1 MPNYTTVDILKGFLM
16 RLLCLQEN
24 LNKGLGIVSRAVPT
38 RTTLPI
44 TQNVLMTTD
53 NGKIKLVTTNLE
65 IAISTWVGAQ
75 IEDGGSVAIP
85 AKLLSELVNSLPNG
99 QISISNSKNPTGIEI
114 NCDRFNSQVN
124 GTNPDDF
131 PPIPTVNADVVAT
144 IDSKIFQDA
153 ITRVSIAAA
162 IDESRPVLTGIKME
176 LEEDN
181 FTLASADGFRLA
193 VFKGK
198 LLEKISEKCEFI
210 LPSRS
215 LQEINRIIVNQDE
228 PIIFSVTPSKNQAM
242 FKLSNVEIVTQL
254 LQGAFP
260 DYSQLIPE
268 SHQTKTIVP
277 VEEFQRAVKTASVF
291 ARDGSG
297 ILKLHINSS
306 DNENPEKLLILSRS
320 EEVGEN
326 ESQLEATVQG
336 EDSKIAFNSKYLADV
351 LSIIKEEKVV
361 IETTSPS
368 SPGLLKPLGNENY
381 THVIMPMFVQW

>member
-1 MPNYTTVDILKGFLM
+1 M

-24 LNKGLGIVSRAVPT
+24 LNKGLGIVSRAVPS
-38 RTTLPI
+38 RTTLPV
-44 TQNVLMTTD
+44 TQNVLITTD

-75 IEDGGSVAIP
+75 IEDGGSVAVP
-85 AKLLSELVNSLPNG
+85 AKLLSELVSSLPDG
-99 QISISNSKNPTGIEI
+99 QISISNSNNSTGIEI
-114 NCDRFNSQVN
+114 NCDKSNTQIN

-131 PPIPTVNADVVAT
+131 PPIPTVDADVVAT
-144 IDSKIFQDA
+144 IDSKIFHDA
-153 ITRVSIAAA
+153 ITRVSVAAA
-162 IDESRPVLTGIKME
+162 TDESRPVLTGIKME

-181 FTLASADGFRLA
+181 FTLAGADGFRLA

-198 LLEKISEKCEFI
+198 LLEKISEKYEFI
-210 LPSRS
+210 LPSRA
-215 LQEINRIIVNQDE
+215 LQEINRIIVDQDE
-228 PIIFSVTPSKNQAM
+228 PITFSVTPSKNQAM

-254 LQGAFP
+254 VQGTFP
-260 DYSQLIPE
+260 NYSQLIPE
-268 SHQTKTIVP
+268 SYQTRTEVP
-277 VEEFQRAVKTASVF
+277 VEEFQRAAKTASVF

-297 ILKLHINSS
+297 ILRLHINSP

-326 ESQLEATVQG
+326 ESQLEAKVEG
-336 EDSKIAFNSKYLADV
+336 EDSKIAFNSKYLTDV

-368 SPGLLKPLGNENY
+368 SPGVLKPLGNENY
-381 THVIMPMFVQW
+381 IHVVMPMFVQW

>member
-1 MPNYTTVDILKGFLM
+1 M

-24 LNKGLGIVSRAVPT
+24 LNKGLGIVSRAVPS
-38 RTTLPI
+38 RTTLPV
-44 TQNVLMTTD
+44 TQNVLITTD

-75 IEDGGSVAIP
+75 IEDGGSVAVP
-85 AKLLSELVNSLPNG
+85 AKLLSELVSSLPDG
-99 QISISNSKNPTGIEI
+99 QISISNSNNSTGIEI
-114 NCDRFNSQVN
+114 NCDKSNTQIN

-153 ITRVSIAAA
+153 ITRVSVAAA
-162 IDESRPVLTGIKME
+162 TDESRPVLTGIKME
-176 LEEDN
+176 LDGDN
-181 FTLASADGFRLA
+181 FTLAGADGFRLA

-198 LLEKISEKCEFI
+198 LLEKISEKYEFI
-210 LPSRS
+210 LPSRA
-215 LQEINRIIVNQDE
+215 LQEINRIIVDQNE
-228 PIIFSVTPSKNQAM
+228 PITFSVTPSKNQAM

-254 LQGAFP
+254 VQGTFP
-260 DYSQLIPE
+260 NYSQLIPE
-268 SHQTKTIVP
+268 SYQTRTEVP
-277 VEEFQRAVKTASVF
+277 VEEFQRAAKTASVF

-297 ILKLHINSS
+297 ILRLHINSS

-326 ESQLEATVQG
+326 ESQLEAKVEG
-336 EDSKIAFNSKYLADV
+336 EDSKIAFNSKYLTDV
-351 LSIIKEEKVV
+351 LSVIKEEKIV

-368 SPGLLKPLGNENY
+368 SPGVLKPLGKENY
-381 THVIMPMFVQW
+381 IHVVMPMFVQW

>member
-1 MPNYTTVDILKGFLM
+1 M

-24 LNKGLGIVSRAVPT
+24 LNKGLGIVSRAVPS
-38 RTTLPI
+38 RTTLPV
-44 TQNVLMTTD
+44 TQNVLITTD

-75 IEDGGSVAIP
+75 IEDGGSVAVP
-85 AKLLSELVNSLPNG
+85 AKLLSELVSSLPDG
-99 QISISNSKNPTGIEI
+99 QISISNSNNSTGIEI
-114 NCDRFNSQVN
+114 NCDKSNTQIN

-131 PPIPTVNADVVAT
+131 PPIPTVDADVVAT
-144 IDSKIFQDA
+144 IDSKIFHDA
-153 ITRVSIAAA
+153 ITRVSVAAA
-162 IDESRPVLTGIKME
+162 TDESRPVLTGIKME

-181 FTLASADGFRLA
+181 FTLAGADGFRLA

-198 LLEKISEKCEFI
+198 LLEKISEKYEFI
-210 LPSRS
+210 LPSRA
-215 LQEINRIIVNQDE
+215 LQEINRIIVDQDE
-228 PIIFSVTPSKNQAM
+228 PITFSVTPSKNQAM

-254 LQGAFP
+254 VQGTFP
-260 DYSQLIPE
+260 NYSQLIPE
-268 SHQTKTIVP
+268 SYQTRTEVP
-277 VEEFQRAVKTASVF
+277 VEEFQRAAKTASVF

-297 ILKLHINSS
+297 ILRLHINSP

-326 ESQLEATVQG
+326 ESQLEAKVEG
-336 EDSKIAFNSKYLADV
+336 EDSKIAFNSKYLTDV

-368 SPGLLKPLGNENY
+368 SPGVLKPLGKENY
-381 THVIMPMFVQW
+381 IHVVMPMFVQW

>member
-1 MPNYTTVDILKGFLM
+1 M

-24 LNKGLGIVSRAVPT
+24 LNKGLSIVSRAVPS

-44 TQNVLMTTD
+44 TQNVLITTD

-75 IEDGGSVAIP
+75 IEDGGSVAVP
-85 AKLLSELVNSLPNG
+85 AKLLSELVSSLPSE
-99 QISISNSKNPTGIEI
+99 QISISNSNNSTGIEI
-114 NCDRFNSQVN
+114 NCDKFNSQVN

-144 IDSKIFQDA
+144 IDSKVFQDA
-153 ITRVSIAAA
+153 ITRVSVAAA
-162 IDESRPVLTGIKME
+162 TDESRPVLTGIKME
-176 LEEDN
+176 LDGDN
-181 FTLASADGFRLA
+181 FTLAGADGFRLA

-198 LLEKISEKCEFI
+198 LLEKISEKYDFI

-215 LQEINRIIVNQDE
+215 LQEINRIIVDQDE
-228 PIIFSVTPSKNQAM
+228 PITFSVTPSKNQAM

-254 LQGAFP
+254 VQGTFP
-260 DYSQLIPE
+260 NYSQLIPE
-268 SHQTKTIVP
+268 SFQTRTEVP
-277 VEEFQRAVKTASVF
+277 VEEFQRAAKTASVF

-297 ILKLHINSS
+297 ILRLHINSPE
-306 DNENPEKLLILSRS
+306 NENPEKLSILSRS

-326 ESQLEATVQG
+326 ESQIEAKVEG
-336 EDSKIAFNSKYLADV
+336 EDSKIAFNSKYLTDV
-351 LSIIKEEKVV
+351 LSVIKEEKVV

-368 SPGLLKPLGNENY
+368 SPGVIKPLGQENY
-381 THVIMPMFVQW
+381 IHVVMPMFVQW

>member
-1 MPNYTTVDILKGFLM
+1 M

-24 LNKGLGIVSRAVPT
+24 LNKGLGIVSRAVPS
-38 RTTLPI
+38 RTTLPV
-44 TQNVLMTTD
+44 TQNVLITTD

-75 IEDGGSVAIP
+75 IEDGGSVAVP
-85 AKLLSELVNSLPNG
+85 AKLLSELVSSLPDG
-99 QISISNSKNPTGIEI
+99 QISISNSNNSTGIEI
-114 NCDRFNSQVN
+114 NCDKSNTQIN

-153 ITRVSIAAA
+153 ITRVSVAAA
-162 IDESRPVLTGIKME
+162 TDESRPVLTGIKME

-181 FTLASADGFRLA
+181 FTLAGADGFRLA
-193 VFKGK
+193 VYKGK
-198 LLEKISEKCEFI
+198 LLEKISEKYDFI
-210 LPSRS
+210 LPSRA
-215 LQEINRIIVNQDE
+215 LQEINRIIVDQNE
-228 PIIFSVTPSKNQAM
+228 PITFSVTPSKNQAM

-254 LQGAFP
+254 VQGTFP
-260 DYSQLIPE
+260 NYSQLIPE
-268 SHQTKTIVP
+268 SYQTRTEVP
-277 VEEFQRAVKTASVF
+277 VEEFQRAAKTASVF

-297 ILKLHINSS
+297 ILRLHINSS

-326 ESQLEATVQG
+326 ESQLEAKVEG
-336 EDSKIAFNSKYLADV
+336 EDSKIAFNSKYLTDV
-351 LSIIKEEKVV
+351 LSVIKEEKVV

-368 SPGLLKPLGNENY
+368 SPGVLKPLGQENY
-381 THVIMPMFVQW
+381 IHVVMPMFVQW

>member
-1 MPNYTTVDILKGFLM
+1 M

-24 LNKGLGIVSRAVPT
+24 LNKGLSIVSRAVPS
-38 RTTLPI
+38 RTTLPV
-44 TQNVLMTTD
+44 TQNVLITTD

-75 IEDGGSVAIP
+75 IEDGGSVAVP
-85 AKLLSELVNSLPNG
+85 AKLLSELVSSLPSE
-99 QISISNSKNPTGIEI
+99 QISISNSNNSTGIEI
-114 NCDRFNSQVN
+114 NCDKFNSQVN

-144 IDSKIFQDA
+144 IDSKVFQDA
-153 ITRVSIAAA
+153 ITRVSVAAA
-162 IDESRPVLTGIKME
+162 TDESRPVLTGIKME
-176 LEEDN
+176 LDGDN
-181 FTLASADGFRLA
+181 FTLAGADGFRLA

-198 LLEKISEKCEFI
+198 LLEKISEKYDFI

-215 LQEINRIIVNQDE
+215 LQEINRIIVDQDE
-228 PIIFSVTPSKNQAM
+228 PITFSVTPSKNQAM

-254 LQGAFP
+254 VQGTFP
-260 DYSQLIPE
+260 NYSQLIPE
-268 SHQTKTIVP
+268 SFQTRTEVP
-277 VEEFQRAVKTASVF
+277 VEEFQRAAKTASVF

-297 ILKLHINSS
+297 ILRLHINSS

-326 ESQLEATVQG
+326 ESQIEAKVEG
-336 EDSKIAFNSKYLADV
+336 EDSKIAFNSKYLTDV
-351 LSIIKEEKVV
+351 LSVIKEEKVV

-368 SPGLLKPLGNENY
+368 SPGVIKPLGQENY
-381 THVIMPMFVQW
+381 IHVVMPMFVQW

>member
-1 MPNYTTVDILKGFLM
+1 M

-24 LNKGLGIVSRAVPT
+24 LNKGLSIVSRAVPS

-44 TQNVLMTTD
+44 TQNVLITTD

-75 IEDGGSVAIP
+75 IEDGGSVAVP
-85 AKLLSELVNSLPNG
+85 AKLLSELVSSLPSE
-99 QISISNSKNPTGIEI
+99 QISISNSNNSTGIEI
-114 NCDRFNSQVN
+114 NCDKFNSQVN

-144 IDSKIFQDA
+144 IDSKVFQDA
-153 ITRVSIAAA
+153 ITRVSVAAA
-162 IDESRPVLTGIKME
+162 TDESRPVLTGIKME
-176 LEEDN
+176 LDGDN
-181 FTLASADGFRLA
+181 FTLAGADGFRLA

-198 LLEKISEKCEFI
+198 LLEKISEKYDFI

-215 LQEINRIIVNQDE
+215 LQEINRIIVVQDE
-228 PIIFSVTPSKNQAM
+228 PITFSVTPSNNQAM

-254 LQGAFP
+254 VQGTFP
-260 DYSQLIPE
+260 NYSQLIPE
-268 SHQTKTIVP
+268 SFQTRTEVP
-277 VEEFQRAVKTASVF
+277 VEEFQRAAKTASVF

-297 ILKLHINSS
+297 ILRLHINSPE
-306 DNENPEKLLILSRS
+306 NENPEKLSILSRS

-326 ESQLEATVQG
+326 ESQIEAKVEG
-336 EDSKIAFNSKYLADV
+336 EDSKIAFNSKYLTDV
-351 LSIIKEEKVV
+351 LSVIKEEKVV

-368 SPGLLKPLGNENY
+368 SPGVIKPLGQENY
-381 THVIMPMFVQW
+381 IHVVIPMFLQW

>member
-1 MPNYTTVDILKGFLM
+1 M

-24 LNKGLGIVSRAVPT
+24 LNKGLGIVSRAVPS
-38 RTTLPI
+38 RTTLPV
-44 TQNVLMTTD
+44 TQNVLITTD

-75 IEDGGSVAIP
+75 IEDGGSVAVP
-85 AKLLSELVNSLPNG
+85 AKLLSELVSSLPDG
-99 QISISNSKNPTGIEI
+99 QISISNSNNSTGIEI
-114 NCDRFNSQVN
+114 NCDKSNAQIN

-153 ITRVSIAAA
+153 ITRVSVAAA
-162 IDESRPVLTGIKME
+162 TDESRPVLTGIKME

-181 FTLASADGFRLA
+181 FTLAGADGFRLA
-193 VFKGK
+193 VYKGK
-198 LLEKISEKCEFI
+198 LLEKISEKYDFI
-210 LPSRS
+210 LPSRA
-215 LQEINRIIVNQDE
+215 LQEINRIIVDQNE
-228 PIIFSVTPSKNQAM
+228 PITFSVTPSKNQAM

-254 LQGAFP
+254 VQGTFP
-260 DYSQLIPE
+260 NYSQLIPE
-268 SHQTKTIVP
+268 SYQTRTEVP
-277 VEEFQRAVKTASVF
+277 VEEFQRAAKTASVF

-297 ILKLHINSS
+297 ILRLHINSS

-326 ESQLEATVQG
+326 ESQLEAKVEG
-336 EDSKIAFNSKYLADV
+336 EDSKIAFNSKYLTDV
-351 LSIIKEEKVV
+351 LSVIKEEKVV

-368 SPGLLKPLGNENY
+368 SPGVLKPLGQENY
-381 THVIMPMFVQW
+381 IHVVMPMFVQW